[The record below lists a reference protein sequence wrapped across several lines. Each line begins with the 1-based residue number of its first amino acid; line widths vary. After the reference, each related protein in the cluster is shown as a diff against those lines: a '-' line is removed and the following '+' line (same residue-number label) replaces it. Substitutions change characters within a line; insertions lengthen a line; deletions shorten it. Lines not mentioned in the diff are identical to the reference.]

1 MGINQKLSRRQ
12 FVIGLG
18 ALGATLLAASAGYR
32 LLRGPSNPGGE
43 TLPAGGGSVPQRPE
57 AMKKK
62 PNFVLILADDLGYS
76 DIGCYGGQIE
86 TPNLDKL
93 AAGGIRL
100 TQFTNTARCS
110 PSRASLLTGLHPH
123 QAGMAHLQGYY
134 GPYTEKLNNSC
145 VTIAEVLKENGYGTY
160 MAGKWHLGP
169 GLPHQRGFDKAY
181 HYLGVD
187 YFSPDKITLNG
198 VGVTP
203 PSFGKT
209 YYSTDDMTDKAIGF
223 LENHR
228 SATPEKPFFL
238 YMAYTAPHFPLQA
251 KDPDIAKYKGRFDRG
266 WDVLRQEKFARM
278 KEMGLID
285 PQWELPAMTDSGA
298 DAWENENSKS
308 WRLRA
313 MEVYAAMVDCM
324 DQNIGRLVQTLEKA
338 GELDNTFLVFL
349 SDNGGNAEFLNIRDT
364 TKLPG
369 GPGYAEGDGHYG
381 AGWAGLSNTPFRMY
395 KHYVHQGGIASP
407 FIVHWPAGLK
417 EKGALRKK
425 PAQLTDVMATVL
437 EASGSEYPEA
447 YKGHTLIPAEG
458 TSLLSILDHD
468 TSSKP
473 YLFWEHEGN
482 CGVRNNNWKLV
493 KFEDYPW
500 ELYDLE
506 KDGTEQHDLAESRP
520 EVVQRLA
527 DEYEKWAKRANV
539 RSKEDYLKYWKGKNA
554 KGPTGP
560 IDLRKIK
567 GAPKA

>member
-1 MGINQKLSRRQ
+1 MNKKISRRD
-12 FVIGLG
+12 FMIGLG
-18 ALGATLLAASAGYR
+18 ALGGTILAASAGGG
-32 LLRGPSNPGGE
+32 LLSSSNPNGE
-43 TLPAGGGSVPQRPE
+43 AMPAGNGSVPQLPA

-76 DIGCYGGQIE
+76 DIGCYGGHIE

-134 GPYTEKLNNSC
+134 GPYTLKLNDSC
-145 VTIAEVLKENGYGTY
+145 VTIAEVLRENGYGTY
-160 MAGKWHLGP
+160 MSGKWHLGP

-187 YFSPDKITLNG
+187 YFATERITLNG
-198 VGVTP
+198 VKID
-203 PSFGKT
+203 PSSIGKN
-209 YYSTDDMTDKAIGF
+209 YYSTDDMTDKAIGL
-223 LENHR
+223 LEEHM

-238 YMAYTAPHFPLQA
+238 YMTYTAPHFPLQA
-251 KDPDIAKYKGRFDRG
+251 KDIDITKYKGRFDRG
-266 WDVLRQEKFARM
+266 WDALQQEKFARM
-278 KEMGLID
+278 KEMGIID
-285 PQWELPAMTDSGA
+285 PDWELPAMDDSGA
-298 DAWENENSKS
+298 GAWEKEISKS

-313 MEVYAAMVDCM
+313 MEVYAAMVDSM
-324 DQNIGRLVQTLEKA
+324 DQNIGRLIQTLEKS

-349 SDNGGNAEFLNIRDT
+349 SDNGGNAEFLHIKDT

-369 GPGYAEGDGHYG
+369 GPGYTEGNGHYG

-395 KHYVHQGGIASP
+395 KHYIHQGGIASP
-407 FIVHWPAGLK
+407 FIVHWPAGLN
-417 EKGALRKK
+417 EKGVLRKM
-425 PAQLTDVMATVL
+425 PAQLTDIMATVL
-437 EASGSEYPEA
+437 ELSGSKYPEE
-447 YKGHTLIPAEG
+447 YKGHKIIPAEG
-458 TSLLSILDHD
+458 TSLLSILEND
-468 TSSKP
+468 TTSKQ

-506 KDGTEQHDLAESRP
+506 KDGTEMHDVAGSQP
-520 EVVQRLA
+520 EIVKQLS
-527 DEYEKWAKRANV
+527 DEYEKWTKRANV
-539 RSKEDYLKYWKGKNA
+539 MNKREYLKYWMGNNDG

-567 GAPKA
+567 GVPSA